1 MLPEMTLSPRRT
13 VRRGDV
19 LLVCTDGF
27 WSPLDDQRIA
37 AAFVTHASPLPD
49 TLAALVSQALSR
61 AADTSD
67 NCSVAALR
75 LLD

>member
-1 MLPEMTLSPRRT
+1 MTLSPRRT

-27 WSPLDDQRIA
+27 WSPLDDQLVA
-37 AAFVTHASPLPD
+37 AAFVTLSPPLQD

-61 AADTSD
+61 AAETSD